1 MVHCVSGLS
10 VRRSD
15 RVCRVLSY
23 FQHVHEIV
31 KLVFQYNQNRQIR
44 SSSLIG
50 FLSVVSDPPPEI
62 DTRERQSFLQTFCFN
77 QSNWLEP
84 FFFSQTRQ
92 TNRGGSFSIESTK
105 SLESLT
111 LLCLFFLFHTVSTR
125 DRSRDGRIN
134 LRDNRKQQR
143 RLRGEK

>member
-84 FFFSQTRQ
+84 FLLLPDEA
-92 TNRGGSFSIESTK
+92 NK
-105 SLESLT
+105 S
-111 LLCLFFLFHTVSTR
+111 
-125 DRSRDGRIN
+125 
-134 LRDNRKQQR
+134 
-143 RLRGEK
+143 RGEFLYRVDEKSRIFDSSLSLFPLSHCVDER